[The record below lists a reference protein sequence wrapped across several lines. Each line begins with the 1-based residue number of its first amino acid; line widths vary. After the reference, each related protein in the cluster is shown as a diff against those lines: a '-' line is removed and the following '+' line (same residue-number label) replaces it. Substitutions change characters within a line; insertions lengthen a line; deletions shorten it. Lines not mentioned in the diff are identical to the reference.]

1 MQVFRICRDIHQALD
16 GEGSRLFGGRWNSPG
31 RPLIYTS
38 AHLSLCIL
46 EQLVHLD
53 FDLIPTNWVVMTLK
67 VPNTVSRKELSS
79 HPIKEGEARKIGDEW
94 LKSGNTLYLKVLSF
108 IVPQEDN
115 ILINPLH
122 SEMNQVKIEDVS
134 SFQFDQRLL
143 K

>member
-1 MQVFRICRDIHQALD
+1 MHVFRVCRDIHQALD

-53 FDLIPTNWVVMTLK
+53 LDLIPTNWVVITIEI
-67 VPNTVSRKELSS
+67 PDTVSGEDLSGHS
-79 HPIKEGEARKIGDEW
+79 IKEKEARNIGDEW
-94 LKSGNTLYLKVLSF
+94 LKAGHTLYLKAPSF
-108 IVPQEDN
+108 VVHQEHN
-115 ILINPLH
+115 VLINPLH
-122 SEMNQVKIEDVS
+122 IDVGHVKIKEVIP
-134 SFQFDQRLL
+134 FQFDQRLF